1 MTMKNSSYTNGNGT
15 RDIWLVAQCLNQL
28 RHQQRAP
35 DMGGTDRNLFIFVS
49 KARLSL
55 CRFLWNSQLLTRI
68 LWKFSR
74 PNFIGYEAKM

>member
-1 MTMKNSSYTNGNGT
+1 
-15 RDIWLVAQCLNQL
+15 
-28 RHQQRAP
+28 
-35 DMGGTDRNLFIFVS
+35 MGGTDRNLFIFVS